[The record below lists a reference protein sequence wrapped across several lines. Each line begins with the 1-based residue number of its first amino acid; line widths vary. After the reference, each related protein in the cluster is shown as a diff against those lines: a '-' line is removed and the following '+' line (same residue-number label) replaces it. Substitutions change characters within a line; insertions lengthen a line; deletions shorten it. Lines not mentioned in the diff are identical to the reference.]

1 MEGFRKM
8 KQKEFLK
15 SGQYLI
21 SEVKTLAENGHSK
34 YWFEAD
40 TMRFFNCRISELC
53 WKIKDRIYFIS
64 SEKQSEKYDRLYTV
78 RVCLLDGNIET
89 YSKFQEYENIN
100 EARKIIKGI
109 LEDFE
114 K

>member
-1 MEGFRKM
+1 M

-21 SEVKTLAENGHSK
+21 SEVKTLAENGYSK
-34 YWFEAD
+34 YWFSAD

-53 WKIKDRIYFIS
+53 WKINDKIYFIS
-64 SEKQSEKYDRLYTV
+64 SEKQPTDNIKKYDRLYTI
-78 RVCLLDGNIET
+78 RLCLSDGKIKTVSE
-89 YSKFQEYENIN
+89 FQEYKTKN
-100 EARKIIKGI
+100 EARHIIKGI